1 MLLDTREEHG
11 CLDDEM
17 DLGSANSAPA
27 VHCASLPTH
36 RYTTCSLASPSN
48 RDEGRTN
55 KESSERHQ
63 VNDIINDKIE

>member
-36 RYTTCSLASPSN
+36 RYTTCS
-48 RDEGRTN
+48 
-55 KESSERHQ
+55 SERHQ